1 MNRNAKCFVHVLGS
15 HKNFINSIFFLRV
28 RGVKMARRKRQT
40 RVKDKWT
47 LKKWFT
53 LIAPEYFGMSE
64 IGYTPADDEK
74 KVIDRTVEITLAE
87 LTNDYSNQNP
97 YKKLVFKAFR
107 VAGENAYT
115 KFHRFE
121 LTRDYLNS
129 LTRRRTS
136 KIEDI
141 VDVRT
146 ADGYVIRVKSV
157 AFTVKRCQSSQ
168 KKSIRRVMNEIVKVN
183 AEKNNF
189 VQFLQEG
196 ILGKI
201 PAEIY
206 RNAKKIYPLRRVE
219 IRKIEVVKEPKQI
232 VEERALS
239 KSVEKVEAQA

>member
-1 MNRNAKCFVHVLGS
+1 
-15 HKNFINSIFFLRV
+15 
-28 RGVKMARRKRQT
+28 MARRKKRAA

-47 LKKWFT
+47 MKKWFT
-53 LIAPEYFGMSE
+53 LIAPEYFGMAE
-64 IGYTPADDEK
+64 IGYTPADDES
-74 KVIDRTVEITLAE
+74 KVLNRTVEITLAE
-87 LTNDYSNQNP
+87 LINDYSNQNP
-97 YKKLVFKAFR
+97 YKKLVFKVFR

-146 ADGYVIRVKSV
+146 ADGYILRVKSV

-168 KKSIRRVMNEIVKVN
+168 KRAIRRVMNEIVKKS

-189 VQFLQEG
+189 IQFLQEAV
-196 ILGKI
+196 LGKI

-206 RNAKKIYPLRRVE
+206 KNAKKIYPLRRVE
-219 IRKIEVVKEPKQI
+219 IRKIEVLKEPKVI
-232 VEERALS
+232 VEER
-239 KSVEKVEAQA
+239 SVKA

>member
-1 MNRNAKCFVHVLGS
+1 
-15 HKNFINSIFFLRV
+15 
-28 RGVKMARRKRQT
+28 MARRKRQT

-47 LKKWFT
+47 MKKWFT
-53 LIAPEYFGMSE
+53 LIAPEYFGMAE
-64 IGYTPADDEK
+64 VGYTPADDES
-74 KVIDRTVEITLAE
+74 KVVGRTVEVTLAE

-97 YKKLVFKAFR
+97 YKKLVFKVFR

-141 VDVRT
+141 VDVQT
-146 ADGYVIRVKSV
+146 ADGYVLRVKSV

-168 KKSIRRVMNEIVKVN
+168 KRAIRKIMNEIVKEN
-183 AEKNNF
+183 AKKSNF
-189 VQFLQEG
+189 VQFLQEA

-219 IRKIEVVKEPKQI
+219 IRKIEVLREPKEI
-232 VEERALS
+232 VEEKALA
-239 KSVEKVEAQA
+239 KAEEKVEAEA

>member
-1 MNRNAKCFVHVLGS
+1 
-15 HKNFINSIFFLRV
+15 
-28 RGVKMARRKRQT
+28 MARRRQA

-47 LKKWFT
+47 MKKWFT
-53 LIAPEYFGMSE
+53 LIAPEYFGMAE
-64 IGYTPADDEK
+64 VGYTPADDEN
-74 KVIDRTVEITLAE
+74 KVLNRTVEVTLAE

-97 YKKLVFKAFR
+97 YKKLVFKVYR

-141 VDVRT
+141 VDVQT
-146 ADGYVIRVKSV
+146 ADGYIIRVKTV

-168 KKSIRRVMNEIVKVN
+168 KRVIRKVMNEIVK
-183 AEKNNF
+183 EKASKLNF
-189 VQFLQEG
+189 VQFLQEA

-201 PAEIY
+201 PSEIY
-206 RNAKKIYPLRRVE
+206 REAKKVYPLRRVE
-219 IRKIEVVKEPKQI
+219 IRKIELLKEPK
-232 VEERALS
+232 VTAESLS
-239 KSVEKVEAQA
+239 ESGEKVEAEAQ

>member
-1 MNRNAKCFVHVLGS
+1 
-15 HKNFINSIFFLRV
+15 
-28 RGVKMARRKRQT
+28 MARRRRAA

-47 LKKWFT
+47 MKRWFT
-53 LIAPEYFGMSE
+53 LIAPEYFGMAE
-64 IGYTPADDEK
+64 IGYTPADDES
-74 KVIDRTVEITLAE
+74 KVINRTVEITLAE

-97 YKKLVFKAFR
+97 YKKLVFKVFK

-141 VDVRT
+141 VDVTT
-146 ADGYVIRVKSV
+146 ADGYVLRVKSV

-168 KKSIRRVMNEIVKVN
+168 KRAIRKIMNEIVRKS

-189 VQFLQEG
+189 VQFLQEAV
-196 ILGKI
+196 LGKI

-206 RNAKKIYPLRRVE
+206 KNAKKIYPLRRVE
-219 IRKIEVVKEPKQI
+219 IRKIEVLKEPKVI
-232 VEERALS
+232 VEEKA
-239 KSVEKVEAQA
+239 VV